1 MNRAVL
7 DTNTVLSSQL
17 AKSANS
23 PNVEIVSRWLNGEFI
38 WLHTPDILD
47 EYAEKLIE
55 YGVSLKQV
63 ISLLSKLRISGE
75 IVPISFFHIRH
86 YPADSDDTI
95 FSSPR

>member
-63 ISLLSKLRISGE
+63 ISLLSKLRISE
-75 IVPISFFHIRH
+75 PSSFSRTAKVGLTT
-86 YPADSDDTI
+86 PSRT
-95 FSSPR
+95 